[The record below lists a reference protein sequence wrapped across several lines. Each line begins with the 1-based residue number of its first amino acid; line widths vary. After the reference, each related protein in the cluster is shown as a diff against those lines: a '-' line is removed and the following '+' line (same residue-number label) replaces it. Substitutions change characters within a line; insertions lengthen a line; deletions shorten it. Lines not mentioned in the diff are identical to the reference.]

1 MATFS
6 GVTVF
11 DNWWAPSLALIF
23 SLVVFSLGRTWI
35 QQSHIP
41 GPILAS
47 ISNFPRLSWAY
58 SSKAHLVHIKLHE
71 QHGDLVRIGP
81 NCISVGDPREIS
93 KIYGIAA
100 NFKKVKIFITKSSN

>member
-1 MATFS
+1 MATFPAI
-6 GVTVF
+6 TIF
-11 DNWWAPSLALIF
+11 DKLWAPSLALTL
-23 SLVVFSLGRTWI
+23 SLAIFSLGRIWI
-35 QQSHIP
+35 KQSHIS

-58 SSKAHLVHIKLHE
+58 SSKAHIVHIKLHE

-100 NFKKVKIFITKSSN
+100 NFKKVKIFITKG

>member
-1 MATFS
+1 METFPAI
-6 GVTVF
+6 TIF
-11 DNWWAPSLALIF
+11 DKLWAPSLALMLFIAI
-23 SLVVFSLGRTWI
+23 FSLGRIWI
-35 QQSHIP
+35 KQSHVS

-58 SSKAHLVHIKLHE
+58 SSKAHTVHIKLHE
-71 QHGDLVRIGP
+71 QYGDLVRIGP

-100 NFKKVKIFITKSSN
+100 NSKKVKIFLINV